1 MVLDEWPSIQYFYK
15 LFIQVACC
23 YWKICPPI
31 FHRKP
36 IIMTSY
42 GSYRYTRCDIVE
54 IYNVINFIEDISP
67 VNLTK
72 RTMWVIA
79 VTLHCFFL
87 IFVILRFFLQKPKH
101 LNIKSG
107 NVFFLNIRPLN
118 RKHIH
123 IISKSYSTLFLS
135 CPSITEYSYTQFL
148 LHFTCKFLKTL
159 YTCLLPYAESY
170 INTVVWLDYIWRSY
184 YSFSVRIFHQ

>member
-1 MVLDEWPSIQYFYK
+1 MWKVYRRQTTDDGRQVMAIVHLDLWSRWTKKLFLMVLDEWPSIQYFYK

-23 YWKICPPI
+23 FWKICPPI

-79 VTLHCFFL
+79 VTLHCLFFL
-87 IFVILRFFLQKPKH
+87 FYEFFSQKPKH

-107 NVFFLNIRPLN
+107 NVFFFKYYTIEQ
-118 RKHIH
+118 KHIH
-123 IISKSYSTLFLS
+123 CTHNI
-135 CPSITEYSYTQFL
+135 
-148 LHFTCKFLKTL
+148 
-159 YTCLLPYAESY
+159 
-170 INTVVWLDYIWRSY
+170 
-184 YSFSVRIFHQ
+184 